1 MFFDE
6 NRGIIQGVPLI
17 ISPEIQYTI
26 TAENTG
32 GTSQQV
38 ISIRILNQAP
48 IFTLPYET
56 ISLTEQVEM
65 AKFAPF
71 ISSNIVVDSWSLE
84 FEQGIQLP
92 EGLVF
97 DSTSGSI
104 FGRPTSIVPEINIT
118 INASNDGGFYSLSFR
133 MKVLSDYDGDT
144 IPDELDEDD
153 DNDGYSDKEE
163 ELKDSN
169 PFDEDSNPVEGF
181 EFIIPNT
188 EISLGAW
195 DIIGMFTGIPLIIFL
210 TFSLLTRNKRARGFQ
225 DDIEMAKS
233 REEIA
238 EVAERYE
245 KALMLRLIG
254 PHHGMRL
261 ERIRA
266 ETDDKLEEAERRF
279 RYKMEE
285 QQEQFEEKTEAEK
298 AQFYDKVDQ
307 TPLVE
312 QAEELTEDEDEDSG
326 DEIIPQIDTEPTQVD
341 DDGCQWYYD
350 EHERY
355 WWRIDSQD
363 EWQLLESE
371 VSTTEKS
378 DE

>member
-1 MFFDE
+1 
-6 NRGIIQGVPLI
+6 
-17 ISPEIQYTI
+17 
-26 TAENTG
+26 
-32 GTSQQV
+32 
-38 ISIRILNQAP
+38 
-48 IFTLPYET
+48 
-56 ISLTEQVEM
+56 
-65 AKFAPF
+65 
-71 ISSNIVVDSWSLE
+71 
-84 FEQGIQLP
+84 
-92 EGLVF
+92 
-97 DSTSGSI
+97 
-104 FGRPTSIVPEINIT
+104 
-118 INASNDGGFYSLSFR
+118 

-312 QAEELTEDEDEDSG
+312 QSEELVEEQSDEVG
-326 DEIIPQIDTEPTQVD
+326 LGPQIDTEPTQID
-341 DDGCQWYYD
+341 EHGRQWYYD
-350 EHERY
+350 EEEKY
-355 WWRIDSQD
+355 WWRDSSEQ
-363 EWQLLESE
+363 EWQLLDSQQAEAKARE
-371 VSTTEKS
+371 EGLK
-378 DE
+378 ENKF